1 MPIDIKILQS
11 EEYKE
16 KYQEYKSKVN
26 IEKLTD
32 FLENIETNKK
42 YYRTAIHKN
51 KRYKKTVTEDTS
63 IVKQINSFIN
73 RITDMNYEKL
83 SEQILSLITKEYM
96 LSYIIEN
103 LIEKSILHHI
113 YTHLYVDILGKIPYE
128 SKHLI
133 ILKQCNKYHKEFFS
147 SVTNPDDSS
156 SYEKLCSKNKNID
169 NIIGY
174 SILIAHLEKENI
186 VQDYIDR
193 VLQPFM
199 KTLSES
205 TDEEVFKILVSL
217 EKIFQIRFDGI
228 PDTYQEILLRLKGN
242 TKSSKIRFKIMDI
255 LGL

>member
-1 MPIDIKILQS
+1 MPIDINILQS
-11 EEYKE
+11 GEYKE
-16 KYQEYKSKVN
+16 KHQEYKSIVD
-26 IEKLTD
+26 IEKSTD

-42 YYRTAIHKN
+42 YYRTTIHKN
-51 KRYKKTVTEDTS
+51 KRYKKNVTEDTS

-96 LSYIIEN
+96 LPYIIEN

-113 YTHLYVDILGKIPYE
+113 YTHLYVDILGKIPQE
-128 SKHLI
+128 SKNLI
-133 ILKQCNKYHKEFFS
+133 ILKQCNKYHDDFFKNVINS
-147 SVTNPDDSS
+147 DNSS
-156 SYEKLCSKNKNID
+156 SYEKLCCKNKNID

-186 VQDYIDR
+186 IQDYIDR

-199 KTLSES
+199 KRISES
-205 TDEEVFKILVSL
+205 NDEEIFKILVSL
-217 EKIFQIRFDGI
+217 EKIFQIRFNEI
-228 PDTYQEILLRLKGN
+228 PETYVETLLQLKDK
-242 TKSSKIRFKIMDI
+242 TQSSKIKFKIMDI